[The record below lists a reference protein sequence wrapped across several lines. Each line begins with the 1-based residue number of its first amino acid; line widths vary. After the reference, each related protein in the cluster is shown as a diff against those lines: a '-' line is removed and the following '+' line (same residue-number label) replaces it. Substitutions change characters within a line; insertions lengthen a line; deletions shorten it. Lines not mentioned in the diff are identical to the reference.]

1 MIAVG
6 ELQLIARAR
15 LDDARV
21 LFSAARLEGAA
32 YLCGYG
38 VELALKAR
46 ICKTLGWP
54 EFPSTRSEFQAYA
67 SFKTHNL
74 EVLLHLSGREHEL
87 KTQLLG
93 EWSAVT
99 KWDPESR
106 YTPVGSADQ
115 AEIKLMLESA
125 EALVS
130 FLCPI

>member
-1 MIAVG
+1 MIDVG
-6 ELQLIARAR
+6 DLQLIARAR
-15 LDDARV
+15 LGDAKV
-21 LFSAARLEGAA
+21 LFSADRLEGSA

-38 VELALKAR
+38 VELALKAC
-46 ICKTLGWP
+46 ICKTLAWSD
-54 EFPSTRSEFQAYA
+54 FPSTRNEFQAYA

-74 EVLLHLSGREHEL
+74 EVLLHLSGREHEV

-115 AEIKLMLESA
+115 AEIKFMLESA
-125 EALVS
+125 ETLVK